1 PRPRLARALDSREAG
16 HAEDERES
24 PVGPARVEQPHEA
37 GGERVGELREPRR
50 LVLTQAQ
57 LLAGRRD
64 RGLRQEGPCGCKNLE
79 GGERG
84 ERVTVTPRKPVPGRR
99 RLVERDLQR
108 ALGRPLRIERGE
120 TPPECLRALRQE
132 ACSVG
137 VDDALAEPE
146 ERRIGRR
153 ALADEEPCPVQLDTA
168 LQHLL
173 EDPPIDP
180 QRVEDLELPPLDEV
194 PPSEALAHQTEGL
207 LAHRDAARL
216 DRAIL
221 ETGVF
226 TAELV
231 ERLTPEDEDPRPP
244 VLDVFHFEYRR
255 PATLGPRL
263 AAVEGA
269 LRTPRRDPRRPRG
282 GAGGHAG
289 SGAP

>member
-1 PRPRLARALDSREAG
+1 
-16 HAEDERES
+16 
-24 PVGPARVEQPHEA
+24 
-37 GGERVGELREPRR
+37 
-50 LVLTQAQ
+50 
-57 LLAGRRD
+57 
-64 RGLRQEGPCGCKNLE
+64 
-79 GGERG
+79 
-84 ERVTVTPRKPVPGRR
+84 PRKPVHGRR

-108 ALGRPLRIERGE
+108 ALGRPLRIEGGE
-120 TPPECLRALRQE
+120 TPPECFRALRQE

-137 VDDALAEPE
+137 VDDASAEPE
-146 ERRIGRR
+146 ERRIGRG
-153 ALADEEPCPVQLDTA
+153 ALAEEEPCPVQLDTA

-194 PPSEALAHQTEGL
+194 PPSKSLAHQTEGL

-244 VLDVFHFEYRR
+244 VLEVEHVVAHTEPGVAATGTAFVGVDVEVVDDKVRSTR
-255 PATLGPRL
+255 GDC
-263 AAVEGA
+263 EGVSGH
-269 LRTPRRDPRRPRG
+269 RSEG
-282 GAGGHAG
+282 GSTG
-289 SGAP
+289 